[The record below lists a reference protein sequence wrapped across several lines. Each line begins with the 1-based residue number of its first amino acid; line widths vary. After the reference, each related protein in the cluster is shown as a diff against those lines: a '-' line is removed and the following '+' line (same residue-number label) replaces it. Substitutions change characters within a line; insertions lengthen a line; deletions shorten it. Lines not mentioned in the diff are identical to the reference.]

1 MKKTINNMRK
11 VIFQINVSLDGFI
24 TGPDG
29 AMDWFVWDDEL
40 SKRATD
46 ILDSGDIILLG
57 RVLADEFLRYWPND
71 TTEFAGK
78 INRLPKI
85 VFSTTLDKVEYPN
98 VTLVKENVAE
108 EVMKLKQQ
116 PGKNI
121 VLYGGAGLAQTFMRL
136 NLIDEYHLF
145 VNPVIL
151 GSGLHLYMGLD
162 EKLNL
167 KLIHS
172 KTTPSGVTILCYEP
186 GRK

>member
-1 MKKTINNMRK
+1 MRK
-11 VIFQINVSLDGFI
+11 VVFQINVSLDGFI
-24 TGPDG
+24 TGPNS

-40 SKRATD
+40 SKRATE
-46 ILDSGDIILLG
+46 ILDSGDVILLG
-57 RVLADEFLRYWPND
+57 RALADEFLRYWPND
-71 TTEFAGK
+71 TSEFAGK
-78 INRLPKI
+78 INSLPKI

-98 VTLVKENVAE
+98 VTVVKENVAE

-121 VLYGGAGLAQTFMRL
+121 VLYGGARLAQTFMRL
-136 NLIDEYHLF
+136 GLIDEYHLF

-151 GSGLHLYMGLD
+151 GHGLHLYLGLGQ
-162 EKLNL
+162 KLDL
-167 KLIHS
+167 KLLHS